1 MCGWWVWNCLD
12 GVLWDVLSP
21 SIDCEVRF
29 RLSRSACSEDRDVDV
44 FFLFC
49 FKLDAVADGWGPL
62 VGGTGML
69 NSCGG
74 GREITEL
81 APIVGIYPSGGSLN
95 ERWETV
101 GLRF

>member
-1 MCGWWVWNCLD
+1 MD
-12 GVLWDVLSP
+12 
-21 SIDCEVRF
+21 
-29 RLSRSACSEDRDVDV
+29 A
-44 FFLFC
+44 FFLSC
-49 FKLDAVADGWGPL
+49 LELDAVGGGWGPL

-81 APIVGIYPSGGSLN
+81 TPIVGMYPSGGSLN